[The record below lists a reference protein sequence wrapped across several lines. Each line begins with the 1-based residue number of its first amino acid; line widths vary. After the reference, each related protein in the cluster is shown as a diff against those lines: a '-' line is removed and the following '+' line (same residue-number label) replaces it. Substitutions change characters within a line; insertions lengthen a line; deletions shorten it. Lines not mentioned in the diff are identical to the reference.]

1 MTFIPVFIWTL
12 ILWTQECRGQAT
24 VTQTPA
30 VKSALPGETVT
41 INCRTSPAVYTDS
54 NGERLAWYQQKP
66 GEAPKLLIKLANQ
79 RESEC
84 RGQVTVTQTPAVKS
98 ALPGETVTINCR
110 TSQAVYTDSYGDRLH
125 WYQQKP
131 GEAPKLL
138 IKFAN
143 QRESGIPARF
153 SGSGSGSD
161 FTLTI
166 SGVQTE
172 DAGDYYCQS
181 AHYISSI
188 WSYHSVIESY
198 KNLPQSDCR
207 ETELLQLGVTAGA
220 ELEDVIR
227 HNGTLWRR
235 GTTPH

>member
-41 INCRTSPAVYTDS
+41 INCRTSQAVYHHS
-54 NGERLAWYQQKP
+54 SYGHFLQWYQQKP
-66 GEAPKLLIKLANQ
+66 GEAPKLLIKL
-79 RESEC
+79 
-84 RGQVTVTQTPAVKS
+84 
-98 ALPGETVTINCR
+98 
-110 TSQAVYTDSYGDRLH
+110 
-125 WYQQKP
+125 
-131 GEAPKLL
+131 
-138 IKFAN
+138 AN

-181 AHYISSI
+181 VHYISSI

-207 ETELLQLGVTAGA
+207 ETELLQLGETAGA

-227 HNGTLWRR
+227 HNDTLWRR